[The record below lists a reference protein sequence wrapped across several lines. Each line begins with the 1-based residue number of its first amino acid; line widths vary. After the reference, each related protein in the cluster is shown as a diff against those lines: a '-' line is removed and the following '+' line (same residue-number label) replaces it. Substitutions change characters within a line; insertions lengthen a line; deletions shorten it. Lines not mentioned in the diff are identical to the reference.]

1 LVVETIKK
9 ISRGIPMLTSF
20 NCARRSALAIV
31 FIASALTAHAE
42 QPAASGSL
50 EEIVVTAQKREQNS
64 QDVGISVSATSGA
77 ELNSLGAVTATDI
90 TKSMP
95 AVVLTQP
102 NGPSSFTLSIRGITQ
117 NDFADHQES
126 PAAIYVDDVYVSQM
140 AGLAFS
146 LFDIDRVEVL
156 RGPQGTLFGRNATS
170 GLAQFV
176 SRRPTDEY
184 SGYAD
189 VTTGEHNLFRVEGA
203 VGGQLRDGV
212 DGRIAFESNHYD
224 PLFTHFGVAGGQ
236 DSENGNDWALRGQ
249 LLFKLGDQSELLFIA
264 RVAKQDVKAGAWESR
279 TTVGLGGGLDTF
291 LPAGGD
297 IGYGVGNHG
306 PCTNGTNVTPCTGY
320 PGSGAFS
327 TYGNF
332 QGYARIATSGFT
344 AKYAQDLGFA
354 QLTAIGDY
362 QKLTKNYTEDSDTTP
377 QTWFQFFNGSNVNQE
392 STEVRL
398 NGGDQKLNWT
408 TGVYALRIDGNY
420 YEGWDGNFNY
430 QANEFITPTNP
441 GGGWP
446 YPSVPGTDGGIPETK
461 APYSLLTKSGAVFAQ
476 GEYRL
481 NDLIG
486 FTVGGRYTKDEKDY
500 NYNWSPFELFPQNNV
515 GSQIVQLTPV
525 PGLALYN
532 YSNNLQSNLW
542 SGKAE
547 MDLHFTP
554 DLLTYVSYNRGV
566 KGGGFNAPLF
576 PNTIATPELL
586 AALKIKPE
594 ELNAY
599 EIGIKS
605 EWLDHRLRLNGAA
618 YYYDYKDNQVLTYL
632 FAVAQLIRNAPA
644 THKGGEFELEY
655 APTESLRLGLG
666 AAYVDAVVRDIDARG
681 NGVPGDYTP
690 SNAPRWSGNAL
701 VRYTWPLFSGH
712 LSAQVDGNYLSKFWF
727 GIADIPDIQQ
737 GSYGLANAR
746 VNYVT
751 QSEKIEVGA
760 SLENLTDK
768 HYATMG
774 FDNTGVNNLAQS
786 YPGMPRWFKVHV
798 HYKF

>member
-1 LVVETIKK
+1 
-9 ISRGIPMLTSF
+9 MLSNF
-20 NCARRSALAIV
+20 DRARRGALAVV
-31 FIASALTAHAE
+31 FVTAALTTHAE
-42 QPAASGSL
+42 QPAGSL

-64 QDVGISVSATSGA
+64 QDVGISVSAISGA

-203 VGGQLRDGV
+203 VGGRLLDGI
-212 DGRIAFESNHYD
+212 DGRVAFESNHYD

-249 LLFKLGDQSELLFIA
+249 LLFKLGDSNELLFIA
-264 RVAKQDVKAGAWESR
+264 RVAKQDVKAGAWETRS
-279 TTVGLGGGLDTF
+279 TVGVGAGVDTF
-291 LPAGGD
+291 LPAGAD

-306 PCTNGTNVTPCTGY
+306 PCSNGTNVTPCTGY

-344 AKYAQDLGFA
+344 AKYTQNLGFA

-362 QKLTKNYTEDSDTTP
+362 QKLTKNYAEDSDATP

-392 STEVRL
+392 SAEVRL
-398 NGGDQKLNWT
+398 NGGDEKLNWT
-408 TGVYALRIDGNY
+408 TGVYALRIDGSY

-430 QANEFITPTNP
+430 QASEFITPANP
-441 GGGWP
+441 NGGWP
-446 YPSVPGTDGGIPETK
+446 YPTVPGGGGIPETK
-461 APYSLLTKSGAVFAQ
+461 APYSLLTRSGAVFAQ

-481 NDLIG
+481 SDLVG
-486 FTVGGRYTKDEKDY
+486 FTLGGRYTKDEKNYDY
-500 NYNWSPFELFPQNNV
+500 DWAPLELFPQNTV
-515 GSQIVQLTPV
+515 GGQIARLTPV

-532 YSNNLQSNLW
+532 YTNTLQSNLW

-554 DLLTYVSYNRGV
+554 DLLAYVSYNRGV

-576 PNTIATPELL
+576 PNTIATPQLL
-586 AALKIKPE
+586 SALKIKPE
-594 ELNAY
+594 RLNAY
-599 EIGIKS
+599 EVGVKS

-655 APTESLRLGLG
+655 APTESLRVGLG

-681 NGVPGDYTP
+681 FGVPGDYTP

-701 VRYTWPLFSGH
+701 ARYTWALFSGH
-712 LSAQVDGNYLSKFWF
+712 LSAQIDGNYLSKFWF
-727 GIADIPDIQQ
+727 GISDIPDIRQ

-746 VNYVT
+746 VNYLT
-751 QSEKIEVGA
+751 RSEKIEVGA
-760 SLENLTDK
+760 SLENLANK

-786 YPGMPRWFKVHV
+786 YPGMPRWFKVHLN
-798 HYKF
+798 YKF

>member
-1 LVVETIKK
+1 MLSI
-9 ISRGIPMLTSF
+9 LTSAKRIAF
-20 NCARRSALAIV
+20 AAALVATTLNANAQT
-31 FIASALTAHAE
+31 ASTS
-42 QPAASGSL
+42 SGAL

-64 QDVGISVSATSGA
+64 QDVGISLSAITGA
-77 ELNSLGAVTATDI
+77 DLIALGAVTATDI

-184 SGYAD
+184 EGYVD
-189 VTTGEHNLFRVEGA
+189 VTTGQHNLFRVEGA
-203 VGGQLRDGV
+203 VSGRLWDGV

-224 PLFTHFGVAGGQ
+224 PLFTHFGAAGGQ
-236 DSENGNDWALRGQ
+236 NSENGNDWALRGQ
-249 LLFKLGDQSELLFIA
+249 LLFKLGDKSDLLFIA
-264 RVAKQDVKAGAWESR
+264 RVSKEDVTAGAWESR
-279 TTVGLGGGLDTF
+279 TTHSIGNGIDTF

-297 IGYGVGNHG
+297 IGYGPGNHG
-306 PCTNGTNVTPCTGY
+306 PCTNGTNATPCTGY

-332 QGYARIATSGFT
+332 QGYARISTSGFT
-344 AKYAQDLGFA
+344 AKYTQDLGFA
-354 QLTAIGDY
+354 RLTAIGDY
-362 QKLTKNYTEDSDTTP
+362 QKLTKNYAEDSDTTP

-392 STEVRL
+392 SGELRL
-398 NGGDQKLNWT
+398 NGGDDKLNWT
-408 TGVYALRIDGNY
+408 AGAYALRIDGNY
-420 YEGWDGNFNY
+420 YEGWDGNFNFF
-430 QANEFITPTNP
+430 ANEFITPTNP
-441 GGGWP
+441 SGGWP
-446 YPSVPGTDGGIPETK
+446 FPSVPGTDGGIPQTRV
-461 APYSLLTKSGAVFAQ
+461 PYSLVTKSEAVFAQ
-476 GEYRL
+476 AEYRMT
-481 NDLIG
+481 DLVG
-486 FTVGGRYTKDEKDY
+486 FTLGGRYTYDKKDY
-500 NYNWSPFELFPQNNV
+500 NFNWYPLELFPQNNV
-515 GSQIVQLTPV
+515 GNQVVQLTPV
-525 PGLALYN
+525 PGMALYN
-532 YSNNLQSNLW
+532 YSNALKSNLY

-547 MDLHFTP
+547 MDLHFTR
-554 DLLTYVSYNRGV
+554 DLLAYLSYNRGV

-576 PNTIATPELL
+576 PNTISTPALL
-586 AALKIKPE
+586 NALEIKPE
-594 ELNAY
+594 ELNAF
-599 EIGIKS
+599 ELGVKS
-605 EWLDHRLRLNGAA
+605 EWLEHKLRFNAAA

-644 THKGGEFELEY
+644 KNKGAEFEIEY

-666 AAYVDAVVRDIDARG
+666 AAYVDSIITNIDARG
-681 NGVPGDYTP
+681 TGVPGDYIP
-690 SNAPRWSGNAL
+690 SNAPRWSGNAMA
-701 VRYTWPLFSGH
+701 RYTWPAFGGH
-712 LSAQVDGNYLSKFWF
+712 MSAQVDGNYLSSFWF
-727 GIADIPDIQQ
+727 GVADIPDIRQ

-746 VNYVT
+746 LNYLT
-751 QSEKIEVGA
+751 QSGKIQVGA

-774 FDNTGVNNLAQS
+774 FDNNGVNNLAQS
-786 YPGMPRWFKVHV
+786 YPGMPRWFKVHLS
-798 HYKF
+798 YKF

>member
-1 LVVETIKK
+1 MSNAAIGAK
-9 ISRGIPMLTSF
+9 R
-20 NCARRSALAIV
+20 LAIAV
-31 FIASALTAHAE
+31 VLTAVTLTVHSQQA
-42 QPAASGSL
+42 PSSGAL

-64 QDVGISVSATSGA
+64 QDVGISVSAITGA
-77 ELNSLGAVTATDI
+77 DLVALGAVTATDI

-176 SRRPTDEY
+176 SRRPTDDYE
-184 SGYAD
+184 GYAD

-203 VGGQLRDGV
+203 VSGQLWNDV

-236 DSENGNDWALRGQ
+236 NSENGDDWALRGQ
-249 LLFKLGDQSELLFIA
+249 LLFKLGDKSDLLFIA
-264 RVAKQDVKAGAWESR
+264 RVSKEDVSAGAWESR
-279 TTVGLGGGLDTF
+279 TTYSIGNGVDTF
-291 LPAGGD
+291 LPPGVNL
-297 IGYGVGNHG
+297 GYGPGNHG

-344 AKYAQDLGFA
+344 AKYTQDLGFA
-354 QLTAIGDY
+354 RLTAIGDY
-362 QKLTKNYTEDSDTTP
+362 QKLTKNYAEDSDTTP
-377 QTWFQFFNGSNVNQE
+377 QTWFQFFNGSDVNQE
-392 STEVRL
+392 SGELRL
-398 NGGDQKLNWT
+398 NGGDDKLNWT

-430 QANEFITPTNP
+430 FANEFVTPGNP
-441 GGGWP
+441 GGAWP
-446 YPSVPGTDGGIPETK
+446 SPTVPGTDGGIPQTLI
-461 APYSLLTKSGAVFAQ
+461 PYSLVTKSGAAFAQ
-476 GEYRL
+476 GEYRAT
-481 NDLIG
+481 DLLG
-486 FTVGGRYTKDEKDY
+486 FTLGGRYTYDKKDY
-500 NYNWSPFELFPQNNV
+500 NYNWYPQELFPQNSV
-515 GSQIVQLTPV
+515 GNQVVQLTPV
-525 PGLALYN
+525 TGMALYN
-532 YSNNLQSNLW
+532 YSNTLTSNLY

-547 MDLHFTP
+547 VDLHFTP
-554 DLLTYVSYNRGV
+554 DLLTYLSYNRGV

-576 PNTIATPELL
+576 PNTIGTPALL
-586 AALKIKPE
+586 AALEIKPE
-594 ELNAY
+594 ELNAF
-599 EIGIKS
+599 EAGVKS
-605 EWLDHRLRLNGAA
+605 EWLDHKLRFNGAA
-618 YYYDYKDNQVLTYL
+618 YYYDYKNNQVLTYL
-632 FAVAQLIRNAPA
+632 YAVAQLIRNAPA
-644 THKGGEFELEY
+644 KNKGAEFEVEY

-666 AAYVDAVVRDIDARG
+666 AAYVDAIVEDIDARG
-681 NGVPGDYTP
+681 TGVPGNYIP
-690 SNAPRWSGNAL
+690 SNAPRWSGNAMA
-701 VRYTWPLFSGH
+701 RYTWPAFAGH
-712 LSAQVDGNYLSKFWF
+712 LSAQVDGNYLSSFWF
-727 GIADIPDIQQ
+727 GVADVPDIRQ
-737 GSYGLANAR
+737 GSYGIANAR
-746 VNYVT
+746 LNYLT
-751 QSEKIEVGA
+751 HSEKIEVGV

-786 YPGMPRWFKVHV
+786 YPGMPRWFKVHLN
-798 HYKF
+798 YKF

>member
-1 LVVETIKK
+1 MDTFYRPKSATRAGLICTAA
-9 ISRGIPMLTSF
+9 LLA
-20 NCARRSALAIV
+20 CAAEA
-31 FIASALTAHAE
+31 FPQTA
-42 QPAASGSL
+42 AAQTAPSSGAL

-64 QDVGISVSATSGA
+64 QDVGISVSAISGA
-77 ELNSLGAVTATDI
+77 DLVSLGAVAATDI

-184 SGYAD
+184 EGYAD

-203 VGGQLRDGV
+203 VSGALREGV

-249 LLFKLGDQSELLFIA
+249 LLFKLGDKSDLLFIG
-264 RVAKQDVKAGAWESR
+264 RLSKEDVSAGAWESR
-279 TTVGLGGGLDTF
+279 STYSIGNGVDTF
-291 LPAGGD
+291 LPAGGN
-297 IGYGVGNHG
+297 IGYGPGNHG
-306 PCTNGTNVTPCTGY
+306 PCTNGTNITPCTGY

-344 AKYAQDLGFA
+344 AKYTQDLGFA
-354 QLTAIGDY
+354 RLTAIGDY
-362 QKLTKNYTEDSDTTP
+362 QKLTKNYAEDSDTTP
-377 QTWFQFFNGSNVNQE
+377 QTWFQFYNGSDVNQE
-392 STEVRL
+392 SGELRL
-398 NGGDQKLNWT
+398 NGGDEKVNWT
-408 TGVYALRIDGNY
+408 TGVYALRIDGRY

-430 QANEFITPTNP
+430 FANQFITPANP
-441 GGGWP
+441 SGAWP
-446 YPSVPGTDGGIPETK
+446 YSSVPGTDGGVPQTQI
-461 APYSLLTKSGAVFAQ
+461 PYSLVTQSGAVFAQ
-476 GEYRL
+476 GEYRATEL
-481 NDLIG
+481 LG
-486 FTVGGRYTKDEKDY
+486 FTLGARYTYDKKDY
-500 NYNWSPFELFPQNNV
+500 HYDWSPEELFPQNSL
-515 GSQIVQLTPV
+515 GSQIVQLTAV
-525 PGLALYN
+525 PGMALYN
-532 YSNNLQSNLW
+532 YDNTLTSNLY

-554 DLLTYVSYNRGV
+554 DLLAYLSYNRGV

-576 PNTIATPELL
+576 PNTISTPALL
-586 AALKIKPE
+586 SALEIKPE
-594 ELNAY
+594 ELNAF
-599 EIGIKS
+599 ELGFKS
-605 EWLDHRLRLNGAA
+605 EWLEHRLRLNGAA
-618 YYYDYKDNQVLTYL
+618 YYYDYKNNQVLTYL
-632 FAVAQLIRNAPA
+632 YAVAQLIRNAPA
-644 THKGGEFELEY
+644 KNKGAEFEVEY

-666 AAYVDAVVRDIDARG
+666 AAYVDAIVQDIDARG
-681 NGVPGDYTP
+681 TGVPGDYIP
-690 SNAPRWSGNAL
+690 SNAPRWSGNAMA
-701 VRYTWPLFSGH
+701 RYTWPAFTGH
-712 LSAQVDGNYLSKFWF
+712 LSAQIDGNYLSSFWF
-727 GIADIPDIQQ
+727 GIADIPDIRQ

-746 VNYVT
+746 LNYLT
-751 QSEKIEVGA
+751 HSEKIEVGV
-760 SLENLTDK
+760 SLENLADK

-786 YPGMPRWFKVHV
+786 YPGMPRWFKVHLN
-798 HYKF
+798 YKF

>member
-1 LVVETIKK
+1 MNTIYRPKSPMRGRI
-9 ISRGIPMLTSF
+9 ISTAFL
-20 NCARRSALAIV
+20 LACV
-31 FIASALTAHAE
+31 AGAFL
-42 QPAASGSL
+42 QPAGAQEAASSAAPAGSL
-50 EEIVVTAQKREQNS
+50 EEIIVTAQKRAQNS
-64 QDVGISVSATSGA
+64 QDVGIAISAVSG
-77 ELNSLGAVTATDI
+77 EDLLKLGAVTATDI

-176 SRRPTDEY
+176 SRRPTDDY
-184 SGYAD
+184 QGYVD
-189 VTTGEHNLFRVEGA
+189 VTSGEHNLFRVEGA
-203 VGGQLRDGV
+203 VGGQLMDGI

-236 DSENGNDWALRGQ
+236 NSENGNDWALRGQ
-249 LLFKLGDQSELLFIA
+249 LLFKLGDKSELLLIA
-264 RVAKQDVKAGAWESR
+264 RVAKEDVKAGAWEVRS
-279 TTVGLGGGLDTF
+279 TVSQGNGVDVF
-291 LPAGGD
+291 LPPGQD
-297 IGYGVGNHG
+297 IGYGPGNHG
-306 PCTNGTNVTPCTGY
+306 PCTNGTNTIPCTGY
-320 PGSGAFS
+320 PTSGAFS

-332 QGYARIATSGFT
+332 QGFATIATSGFT
-344 AKYAQDLGFA
+344 AKYTQDLGFA

-362 QKLTKNYTEDSDTTP
+362 SKLTKKYAEDSDATP

-392 STEVRL
+392 SGELRL
-398 NGGDQKLNWT
+398 NGGNDKLNWT

-430 QANEFITPTNP
+430 QANEFVSPSNLN
-441 GGGWP
+441 GAWR
-446 YPSVPGTDGGIPETK
+446 YPSVPGTDGGVPQTAIP
-461 APYSLLTKSGAVFAQ
+461 YHLLTNSEAAYAQ

-481 NDLIG
+481 NDLVG
-486 FTVGGRYTKDEKDY
+486 FTLGGRYTYDKKDY
-500 NYNWSPFELFPQNNV
+500 NYDWFPQELFPQNNV
-515 GSQIVQLTPV
+515 GNQVVQLTPV
-525 PGLALYN
+525 SGLALYN
-532 YSNNLQSNLW
+532 YNNSLRSNLW

-554 DLLTYVSYNRGV
+554 DLLTYLSYNRGV

-576 PNTIATPELL
+576 PNTISTPALL
-586 AALKIKPE
+586 AALEIKPE
-594 ELNAY
+594 ELSAY
-599 EIGIKS
+599 EVGIKS
-605 EWLDHRLRLNGAA
+605 EWLEHRLRFNGAL

-632 FAVAQLIRNAPA
+632 YAVAQLIRNAPA
-644 THKGGEFELEY
+644 KNKGGEFELEY
-655 APTESLRLGLG
+655 APTERLRLGLG
-666 AAYVDAVVRDIDARG
+666 AAYVDAIVMNIDARG
-681 NGVPGDYTP
+681 TGVPGDYRP

-701 VRYTWPLFSGH
+701 ARYTWPAFNGH

-737 GSYGLANAR
+737 GAYGLANAR
-746 VNYVT
+746 LSYLT
-751 QSEKIEVGA
+751 HGEKIEVGA
-760 SLENLTDK
+760 SLENLADK

-774 FDNTGVNNLAQS
+774 FDNTGVNNLAQT
-786 YPGMPRWFKVHV
+786 YPGMPRWFKVHIN
-798 HYKF
+798 YKF

>member
-1 LVVETIKK
+1 MPSILHRAT
-9 ISRGIPMLTSF
+9 RG
-20 NCARRSALAIV
+20 
-31 FIASALTAHAE
+31 ASAVAIIVSAFAAHAE
-42 QPAASGSL
+42 QPAAATGAL

-64 QDVGISVSATSGA
+64 QDVGISVSAISGA

-189 VTTGEHNLFRVEGA
+189 VTTGSHNLFRIEGA
-203 VGGQLRDGV
+203 VGGRLADGI
-212 DGRIAFESNHYD
+212 DARIADESNHYD

-249 LLFKLGDQSELLFIA
+249 LLFNLSPDANLLFIA
-264 RVAKQDVKAGAWESR
+264 RIARQDVKAGAWETR
-279 TTVGLGGGLDTF
+279 TTVGIGHGVDTF
-291 LPAGGD
+291 IPAGGD
-297 IGYGVGNHG
+297 IGYGAGNHG
-306 PCTNGTNVTPCTGY
+306 PCTNGTNTTPCTGY
-320 PGSGAFS
+320 PGSGAFATS
-327 TYGNF
+327 GNF
-332 QGYARIATSGFT
+332 QGYARISTGGLT
-344 AKYAQDLGFA
+344 VKYTQNLGFA

-362 QKLTKNYTEDSDTTP
+362 QKLTKKYAEDSDATP
-377 QTWFQFFNGSNVNQE
+377 QTWFQFFNGSSVNQE
-392 STEVRL
+392 SAELRL

-408 TGVYALRIDGNY
+408 TGIYALRIDGHY

-430 QANEFITPTNP
+430 QAAQFITPANP
-441 GGGWP
+441 SGAWP
-446 YPSVPGTDGGIPETK
+446 YPSVPGTDGGIPQTK
-461 APYSLLTKSGAVFAQ
+461 APYNLLTKSGAIYAQ

-481 NDLIG
+481 TDLVG
-486 FTVGGRYTKDEKDY
+486 FTVGGRYTKDQKNYDY
-500 NYNWSPFELFPQNNV
+500 NWFPLEVFPQNNV
-515 GSQIVQLTPV
+515 GSQIVPLTPV
-525 PGLALYN
+525 PGLSLYN
-532 YSNNLQSNLW
+532 YTNSLQSNLY

-547 MDLHFTP
+547 MDLHFTR
-554 DLLTYVSYNRGV
+554 DLLTYLSFNRGV

-576 PNTIATPELL
+576 PNTIVSPPLL
-586 AALKIKPE
+586 AALEIKPE
-594 ELNAY
+594 RLNAY
-599 EIGIKS
+599 EIGVKS
-605 EWLDHRLRLNGAA
+605 EWLEHRLRFNAA
-618 YYYDYKDNQVLTYL
+618 AFYYDYKDNQVLTYL

-644 THKGGEFELEY
+644 KHKGGEFELEY
-655 APTESLRLGLG
+655 APTDSLRLGVG
-666 AAYVDAVVRDIDARG
+666 AAYVDAVVSNIDARG

-690 SNAPRWSGNAL
+690 SNAPRWSGNAMA
-701 VRYTWPLFSGH
+701 RYTWALLGGH
-712 LSAQVDGNYLSKFWF
+712 LAAQVDGNYLSKFWF

-737 GSYGLANAR
+737 GSYGLGNAR
-746 VNYVT
+746 LNYLT
-751 QSEKIEVGA
+751 QSDKIEVGV
-760 SLENLTDK
+760 SVENFTDK

-786 YPGMPRWFKVHV
+786 YPGTPRWFKAHIN
-798 HYKF
+798 YKF